1 MEVRDY
7 LPGHIAKKNKNEW
20 AYVSDSPVGQNEPA
34 AHPKNC
40 RTECPYGKNRA
51 FCFPCMKK
59 IMSERKAATTSQE
72 A

>member
-1 MEVRDY
+1 MEYRDY
-7 LPGHIAKKNKNEW
+7 YSGNRSLKNRNEW
-20 AYVSDSPVGQNEPA
+20 AVVSNSPVGQNEPA

-59 IMSERKAATTSQE
+59 ILSESKKA
-72 A
+72 